1 MFYNAMLELVVNE
14 TNRYYMRF
22 VMPNLYVDVL
32 SFGGGARLAWGHGVL
47 GPPAK
52 ANFLMLVMI

>member
-1 MFYNAMLELVVNE
+1 MFYNAMLELVVDE

-22 VMPNLYVDVL
+22 FMPNLYVDVL
-32 SFGGGARLAWGHGVL
+32 PGAPAYG

-52 ANFLMLVMI
+52 PNFLMLAMI